1 MALSQMLW
9 KNTGNDTI
17 KVRLAFLLCST
28 VKELRSKTA
37 ESQIGEDA
45 NMAGTEDDVVGEEG
59 RILNCFW
66 KPLLLGVR

>member
-9 KNTGNDTI
+9 KNTGNATI
-17 KVRLAFLLCST
+17 KVRLAFLPCST

-37 ESQIGEDA
+37 ESQIGEDVS
-45 NMAGTEDDVVGEEG
+45 MAGTEDDVVGEEW

>member
-37 ESQIGEDA
+37 EIQIGEDA

-59 RILNCFW
+59 GILNCFW
-66 KPLLLGVR
+66 KPLLLGVK

>member
-1 MALSQMLW
+1 MALSPMLW

-37 ESQIGEDA
+37 EIQIGEDA

-66 KPLLLGVR
+66 KLLLLGVR